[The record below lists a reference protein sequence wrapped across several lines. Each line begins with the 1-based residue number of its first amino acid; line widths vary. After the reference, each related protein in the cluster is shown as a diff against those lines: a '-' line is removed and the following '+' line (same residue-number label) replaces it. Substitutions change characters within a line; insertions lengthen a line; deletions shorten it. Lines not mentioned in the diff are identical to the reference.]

1 LDREPAELL
10 AGPARPAEPS
20 PTEDGKNRLPPELA
34 DFYRDFFL
42 PLVRHVIRRFG
53 LPREDAID
61 VVQDS
66 FVIAIDKIDSSR
78 NPRAW
83 MYQVVDRV
91 ALNYRRKIQRRAQLL
106 VQWQSITIGRRPAR
120 LRSKKTP

>member
-1 LDREPAELL
+1 MDREKAEPT

-20 PTEDGKNRLPPELA
+20 PTEDGRDRLPPEFA

-53 LPREDAID
+53 LPRDDAVD
-61 VVQDS
+61 VVQDA
-66 FVIAIDKIDSSR
+66 FVIAIDKLDAAK

-83 MYQVVDRV
+83 LYQVVDRV
-91 ALNYRRKIQRRAQLL
+91 ALNHRRKIQRRAHLL
-106 VQWQSITIGRRPAR
+106 LQWQSMTTGRRPQRPRR
-120 LRSKKTP
+120 LKSL

>member
-1 LDREPAELL
+1 MDREPAEPL

-42 PLVRHVIRRFG
+42 PLVRHVVRRFG
-53 LPREDAID
+53 LPREDAVD
-61 VVQDS
+61 VVQDA
-66 FVIAIDKIDSSR
+66 FVIAIDKLDAAK

-83 MYQVVDRV
+83 LYQVVDRV
-91 ALNYRRKIQRRAQLL
+91 ALNYRRKLHRRAKLL
-106 VQWQSITIGRRPAR
+106 LQWQSVTTGKRP
-120 LRSKKTP
+120 LRHRKPRQS